1 MEKLYGEVEL
11 KISRE
16 DSEIQF
22 FHIPTKSTLERIR
35 FENSHDFC
43 KFFLELA
50 RDMGINR
57 FDFAAGCNAV
67 ADEIEGWD
75 NL

>member
-1 MEKLYGEVEL
+1 MEKTNKYIEIKANPETNSIDIYNLEVD
-11 KISRE
+11 KNYSKFVFR
-16 DSEIQF
+16 D
-22 FHIPTKSTLERIR
+22 
-35 FENSHDFC
+35 SHDFC

-57 FDFAAGCNAV
+57 FDFVAACNAV

-75 NL
+75 NS